1 MQERVKKKLLIT
13 ASTFP
18 RFRGDTE
25 PRFILDLAK
34 ELQKYFDVTVLA
46 PASPDAAP
54 AEELEG
60 ITVERYRYFPLR
72 RLETLCYPGAI
83 VPRIREKK
91 ARILLVPFLFTG
103 LYIALF
109 RRRKQYDYVHA
120 HWLIPQG
127 IVQSI
132 FQIPYIVTGHGGD
145 VTSLNGGIF
154 RLLKR
159 HAVEK
164 AAAVTVVSRAMK
176 DELLSLF
183 PEASRERISAKLFV
197 QPMGCDTERFRNTH
211 SCDAEPLPGNS
222 RQAFKASPGSTA
234 AAHMTKPRKT
244 VLFVGRL
251 AEKKGVKYLIE
262 AMQWIDAELLI
273 AGDGPLREALV
284 QETARLKLTDKVRF
298 LGAMSHE
305 ELPRVYAS
313 ADIFAAPSVTA
324 RDQDKEGFG
333 LVILEAMASGLPV
346 VASRSGGITDLIQ
359 DGWNG
364 LLAEEKD
371 SRDLAVNINRLFTEP
386 ELYSKLVENMK
397 DTVQKYSYTQ
407 VGKAYAEIIRS
418 SMASRTD
425 R

>member
-1 MQERVKKKLLIT
+1 M
-13 ASTFP
+13 P
-18 RFRGDTE
+18 
-25 PRFILDLAK
+25 
-34 ELQKYFDVTVLA
+34 
-46 PASPDAAP
+46 
-54 AEELEG
+54 
-60 ITVERYRYFPLR
+60 
-72 RLETLCYPGAI
+72 
-83 VPRIREKK
+83 
-91 ARILLVPFLFTG
+91 
-103 LYIALF
+103 
-109 RRRKQYDYVHA
+109 
-120 HWLIPQG
+120 
-127 IVQSI
+127 
-132 FQIPYIVTGHGGD
+132 
-145 VTSLNGGIF
+145 
-154 RLLKR
+154 
-159 HAVEK
+159 
-164 AAAVTVVSRAMK
+164 
-176 DELLSLF
+176 
-183 PEASRERISAKLFV
+183 
-197 QPMGCDTERFRNTH
+197 
-211 SCDAEPLPGNS
+211 
-222 RQAFKASPGSTA
+222 
-234 AAHMTKPRKT
+234 KPRKT